1 MGSSTALIT
10 RGLEFPHT
18 IREGTSRVPGNVKEP
33 SHMTVVLDRPRSITP
48 SNRGRPPKSIANPFF
63 SYIGSTTLYGRY
75 PEFALDV
82 VEGVA
87 RLDWHDRPTGS
98 GGKSMPLSVR
108 NIAVV
113 LVGLERVTAE
123 SVGEILRI
131 AERHAQRYVK
141 AIELIIP
148 YMMKSRPKS
157 LVHEMNDTYEVGSH
171 EWEDIDELTKP
182 SPIELAKLHHDLRAF
197 GSI

>member
-1 MGSSTALIT
+1 
-10 RGLEFPHT
+10 
-18 IREGTSRVPGNVKEP
+18 
-33 SHMTVVLDRPRSITP
+33 
-48 SNRGRPPKSIANPFF
+48 
-63 SYIGSTTLYGRY
+63 
-75 PEFALDV
+75 
-82 VEGVA
+82 
-87 RLDWHDRPTGS
+87 
-98 GGKSMPLSVR
+98 MPLSVR
-108 NIAVV
+108 NISAI

-123 SVGEILRI
+123 LVGEILRI

-182 SPIELAKLHHDLRAF
+182 SPVELAKLHHDLRTF